1 MPRGEFVSL
10 KRNVEPDWIYRS
22 RLLGLFLCHLME
34 RGKKTLAEKILYG
47 AFDVIE
53 ASTGQDPLRVFEQ
66 ALRNVAPEMGVVST
80 RRGRSIRHYP
90 VRLRTSKRVSV
101 SFKWILASARKRQ
114 GGGMAYKLA
123 REIIG
128 TAQNNSASIK
138 KKRALYKV
146 VKDNHMYRLPK
157 KKLSNKVI

>member
-1 MPRGEFVSL
+1 MPRGEFISL

-22 RLLGLFLCHLME
+22 RLLGLFLC
-34 RGKKTLAEKILYG
+34 
-47 AFDVIE
+47 DVIE
-53 ASTGQDPLRVFEQ
+53 ASTGQDPLWVFEQ

-138 KKRALYKV
+138 K
-146 VKDNHMYRLPK
+146 NEHFI
-157 KKLSNKVI
+157 KLSRTIICIVYRKKNE